1 MAFQGP
7 STPKA
12 QIQKEY
18 RIIISPSPSS
28 TKSKSKASNRFLLLE
43 DQKIIKIRQAKQLLQ
58 EALEIEEFQANSYI
72 LDEIQ
77 NLEYIEEWI
86 QNPQMPTPKEKKQN
100 ACQVQKELRIIN
112 QKLNHIQEEIKIQK
126 SQIQLQPQSQAQPL
140 QTQLLQAQSLQAQS
154 LQAQPH
160 PQTQRFNKALTF
172 AQNLRESQ
180 INSNPDPSP
189 KSTSSGI
196 LPIPQVVIP
205 IRRDLM
211 QSPKTQSQAETRARR
226 LLLKV
231 PL

>member
-18 RIIISPSPSS
+18 RMIISPSPSS
-28 TKSKSKASNRFLLLE
+28 AKSKSKASNRFLLLE

-86 QNPQMPTPKEKKQN
+86 QNPQMPTPEEKKQN

-154 LQAQPH
+154 LQAQSLQAQPH
-160 PQTQRFNKALTF
+160 PQTQCYNA
-172 AQNLRESQ
+172 
-180 INSNPDPSP
+180 SNYA
-189 KSTSSGI
+189 
-196 LPIPQVVIP
+196 PQ
-205 IRRDLM
+205 RG
-211 QSPKTQSQAETRARR
+211 TG
-226 LLLKV
+226 
-231 PL
+231 